1 MDQDDSSLLD
11 VFLESQEVEKSLR
24 ARRIDVSTLF
34 FWSQVPQML
43 LSRDIRRK
51 VLRELAHRCDEIQL
65 IYLQIS
71 QYISGNPTRP

>member
-43 LSRDIRRK
+43 LSRDIDAK
-51 VLRELAHRCDEIQL
+51 FYVSSLTGAMN
-65 IYLQIS
+65 S
-71 QYISGNPTRP
+71 N

>member
-34 FWSQVPQML
+34 FWSQVPQMF
-43 LSRDIRRK
+43 LSRDIDAK
-51 VLRELAHRCDEIQL
+51 FYVSSL
-65 IYLQIS
+65 IGAMKS
-71 QYISGNPTRP
+71 N

>member
-43 LSRDIRRK
+43 LSRDIDANFSVSSLTGAMK
-51 VLRELAHRCDEIQL
+51 
-65 IYLQIS
+65 S
-71 QYISGNPTRP
+71 N

>member
-1 MDQDDSSLLD
+1 MDNEENGEISSKIKVDQDDSSLLD

-43 LSRDIRRK
+43 LSRDIDAK
-51 VLRELAHRCDEIQL
+51 FYVSSLTGAMK
-65 IYLQIS
+65 S
-71 QYISGNPTRP
+71 N